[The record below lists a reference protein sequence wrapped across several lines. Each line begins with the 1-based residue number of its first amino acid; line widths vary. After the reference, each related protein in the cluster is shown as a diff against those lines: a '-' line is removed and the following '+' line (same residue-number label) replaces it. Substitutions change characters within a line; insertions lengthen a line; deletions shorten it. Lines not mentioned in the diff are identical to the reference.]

1 MSILKQ
7 MLNPIIEETNELC
20 VELTFYPDSIPAMK
34 SYYIMNSSDYE
45 ELNTLHL
52 DIYIEDFMNNETLTK
67 NNFEIYLI
75 NNPSNIII
83 CKNFIEQFGNPFDIM
98 ALIYAKKSKNGNINV
113 KKNLSQNELLSNNF
127 SDSEIS
133 IDAGA
138 TETESDSFEYS
149 ERMIKCKKQSQIID
163 DNGINTL
170 TEIIDTYNK
179 TKIIDKSK
187 IQNIIENNPELLNDE
202 VLKQIIDL

>member
-1 MSILKQ
+1 MNNLKH

-20 VELTFYPDSIPAMK
+20 VELTFYPDSIPAIK

-52 DIYIEDFMNNETLTK
+52 DIYIEDFINNETLTK

-98 ALIYAKKSKNGNINV
+98 ALVYAKKNKNINT
-113 KKNLSQNELLSNNF
+113 KKNLSQNELLINNF

-133 IDAGA
+133 IDQAT

-149 ERMIKCKKQSQIID
+149 ERMIKCKKTPQIID

-170 TEIIDTYNK
+170 TEIIDTFNK
-179 TKIIDKSK
+179 TNIIDKSK
-187 IQNIIENNPELLNDE
+187 IQNIIENNPELLKDD